1 MEEETATE
9 STLVESIGGEGTDLS
24 QRSAF
29 QLRNG
34 LPVNKETKQTM
45 IYDRH
50 RRRGALPSWLGPM
63 HLRSNI
69 STAEDITGSAPRHE
83 M

>member
-45 IYDRH
+45 IYARH
-50 RRRGALPSWLGPM
+50 LQRPRVSSASGPM
-63 HLRSNI
+63 HLRRNI
-69 STAEDITGSAPRHE
+69 SSAEDITGSARHE